1 MTKVMTI
8 LGTRPEIIKMS
19 RIITEIDKFFDHTLV
34 HTGQNYDYE
43 LNEIFFND
51 LEVRKPDQ
59 FLDVASNTVGETI
72 GNIIAK
78 SDKVLEKINPDALI
92 LYGDTNSCLSAIAA
106 KRRKIPIFHF
116 EAGNRCFDLR
126 VPEEINRKIVDHTSD
141 INFTLTDHAKTYL
154 IMEGIR
160 PDRIFKTGSHMY
172 EVLERYKNNIKNS
185 NILKEL
191 NIKANKYFLVSVH
204 REENVDNEKN
214 FISLINILN
223 EISENYELPIIVSTH
238 PRTEK
243 KLTNLGISRP
253 KNLIFMKPFGFF
265 DYIHLQ
271 QNSYCVISD
280 SGTITEESSILKF
293 PAINIRNAH
302 ERPEGMDYGSVIMA
316 GINSKRIRE
325 SIKITIDHFKNN
337 KESFYDIAD
346 YKNLHVS
353 KQVTRTIT
361 SYIDTINRDVWKK
374 EIL

>member
-214 FISLINILN
+214 FISLINILK

>member
-1 MTKVMTI
+1 MTKIMTI
-8 LGTRPEIIKMS
+8 LGTRPEIIKLS
-19 RIITEIDKFFDHTLV
+19 KVIEEIDIHFQHTLV

-51 LEVRKPDQ
+51 LGVRKPDF
-59 FLDVASNTVGETI
+59 FLDVAGDKTAETI
-72 GNIIAK
+72 GNIISKA
-78 SDKVLEKINPDALI
+78 DTVLEKINPDALI
-92 LYGDTNSCLSAIAA
+92 LYGDTNSCLSVISA

-141 INFTLTDHAKTYL
+141 INFTLTEHARRYL

-172 EVLERYKNNIKNS
+172 EVLEGSKEKILNS
-185 NILKEL
+185 NILKVL
-191 NIKANKYFLVSVH
+191 NLKKNGYFLVSIH
-204 REENVDNEKN
+204 REENVDDEDN
-214 FISLINILN
+214 FLALIKILN
-223 EISENYELPIIVSTH
+223 QISEKYSLPIVISTH
-238 PRTEK
+238 PRTQK
-243 KLTNLGISRP
+243 KLDQLKINKP
-253 KNLIFMKPFGFF
+253 KNIMFMKPFGFF
-265 DYIHLQ
+265 DYIKLQ

-316 GINSKRIRE
+316 GIDSGRIQE
-325 SIKITIDHFKNN
+325 SIDITVKHFQNDKS
-337 KESFYDIAD
+337 SFQDIED
-346 YKNLHVS
+346 YKNMHVS
-353 KQVTRTIT
+353 KQVTRTII

-374 EIL
+374 KI

>member
-316 GINSKRIRE
+316 GINLKRIRE